1 MSTNNN
7 NYNNHHYDLPGT
19 VDKNQNRRDKTYQ
32 DSKTWPTYQQDYE
45 NFLEYLLFDK
55 KCKVIV
61 RVYDGEFLFL
71 LGKKKWNIP
80 KRHVSVEL
88 TQKFLQPFKDNVL
101 KCDIFCA
108 PLTIMPSGCMH
119 ELYTRSFGNK
129 KIDYPTEFIYAIVIN
144 KWIFKNF
151 KNQIGIIGG
160 CHKIKVIKELMKRKE
175 YRDYLG
181 IDYFTNYVEVPEKYG
196 CDNPEKLE
204 KSIKEQLSKSD
215 PNTKIYLFGIGI
227 CKMVVANKFKDFY
240 PATYIDIGGTMSG
253 LAGFLSVTRPYA
265 SDWMNYRIK
274 GYNYSKVDPID
285 MGNNEN
291 ITYLD

>member
-1 MSTNNN
+1 MGFNINPQ
-7 NYNNHHYDLPGT
+7 YNLPGT
-19 VDKNQNRRDKTYQ
+19 IDKNQNRKDKTYQ
-32 DSKTWPTYQQDYE
+32 DSSTWPTYQQDYKD
-45 NFLEYLLFDK
+45 FLEYLLNDK
-55 KCKVIV
+55 SHKVIV
-61 RVYDGEFLFL
+61 RVYDGELLFL

-80 KRHVSVEL
+80 KRHVSVDL

-101 KCDIFCA
+101 KCDKFCA
-108 PLTIMPSGCMH
+108 HLTIMPSGSMH
-119 ELYTRSFGNK
+119 NLYNQTFGNK
-129 KIDYPTEFIYAIVIN
+129 KIDYPTEFLYAIVIN

-151 KNQIGIIGG
+151 KNQIGLIGG
-160 CHKIKVIKELMKRKE
+160 YHKIKVIKELMKRKE

-181 IDYFTNYVEVPEKYG
+181 IDYFTDYVEVPEKYG

-204 KSIKEQLSKSD
+204 ESLKEQLSKSD

-265 SDWMNYRIK
+265 ANWMNYRLRN
-274 GYNYSKVDPID
+274 YNYSKVDPID
-285 MGNNEN
+285 MGDNEN